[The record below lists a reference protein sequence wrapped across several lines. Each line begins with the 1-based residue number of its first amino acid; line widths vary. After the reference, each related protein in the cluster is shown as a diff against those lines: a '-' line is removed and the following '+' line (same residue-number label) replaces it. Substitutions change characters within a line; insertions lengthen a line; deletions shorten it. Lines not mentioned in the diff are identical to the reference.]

1 MKKYICFA
9 AALAIVGAASCNKEL
24 VDNNAP
30 EVPEVKIATL
40 TATIGEPDTKTT
52 LAAPE
57 DAHTSGSAV
66 HWAAEDALS
75 VFGGE
80 SNVKYTIK
88 TEEDVDYTPA
98 ATAVFE
104 GTELAVAEGYY
115 ALYPYTESATLE
127 EGVIKGAVLPAIQT
141 AVAGNI
147 PAGSAL
153 AVAYTEDRETI
164 NFKNVA
170 TIIGFTLTEAAEK
183 VVFVAKGGE
192 AIAGTIDVTI
202 NEGLPTYTVQ
212 EETGI
217 NKVTLNNLAAGT
229 YYFTILPDVTLA
241 QGYEFY
247 IGEELAKSKADE
259 LTLVRSKV
267 YSLGEVKVPLK
278 DRELSFSP
286 ASYEIT
292 WGDDFTE
299 PTLNG
304 LTNTDQVT
312 YSIESG
318 DAATI
323 TPEGVVTL
331 VKAGTVIIKA
341 TVAATD
347 THNEGSATYTLNI
360 EKAVRTVSFSESS
373 KTVTYGENV
382 VHPVLNDVTESDN
395 VSYEIV
401 AGDAATINNEGV
413 VTLVKAGTV
422 TIKATVAA
430 TETHIECSAT
440 YVLIVKDV
448 VYLVPNDN
456 WKDANARFAAVF
468 MTEDKST
475 QTWIDMTS
483 DGDIYSCQVP
493 DDDDYLYVIFCRM
506 NPNNKDNKW
515 DNKWDQT
522 GDMSLKV
529 NKYCVIPPFEW
540 SGTMVW
546 SDDKSVP
553 FIEDGYYYL
562 YPSDNWKEANAR
574 FAVYLC
580 NGTSNAKWIS
590 MTAVGQGTN
599 YYKVKIPTGENHKNI
614 IFCRM
619 NPSSA
624 TNDWSNK
631 WTQTG
636 DLDLKSGNVYQ
647 TINWDDGSWH
657 TIK

>member
-57 DAHTSGSAV
+57 GAHTNGSV
-66 HWAAEDALS
+66 IHWAAEDALS
-75 VFGGE
+75 VFDGA

-98 ATAVFE
+98 PTAVFE
-104 GTELAVAEGYY
+104 GTELAEAEGYY
-115 ALYPYTESATLE
+115 ALYPYTESATLAD
-127 EGVIKGAVLPAIQT
+127 GVIKGAVLPAIQT
-141 AVAGNI
+141 AVTGNI
-147 PAGSAL
+147 PAGAAL

-170 TIIGFTLTEAAEK
+170 TIIGFTLTEAADK
-183 VVFVAKGGE
+183 VEFVAKGGE

-202 NEGLPTYTVQ
+202 NDGLTTYTVQ
-212 EETGI
+212 EETGS
-217 NKVTLNNLAAGT
+217 NKVTLNNLEAGT
-229 YYFTILPDVTLA
+229 YYFTILPDVTLT

-247 IGEELAKSKADE
+247 IGEELAKSNDSE
-259 LTLVRSKV
+259 LHLVRSKV

-347 THNEGSATYTLNI
+347 THNEGSATYTLTINRADRNLAFSSY
-360 EKAVRTVSFSESS
+360 EYDAVWGKSFTAPTLSGN
-373 KTVTYGENV
+373 KDGVTYTTSSSSVAV
-382 VHPVLNDVTESDN
+382 VDQLT
-395 VSYEIV
+395 
-401 AGDAATINNEGV
+401 GV
-413 VTLVKAGTV
+413 VTLKGKGDV
-422 TIKATVAA
+422 TITATAEQ
-430 TETHIECSAT
+430 TDT
-440 YVLIVKDV
+440 YNAQSISYTINVKPIYVYILVKDLGWNAV
-448 VYLVPNDN
+448 N
-456 WKDANARFAAVF
+456 ANGLKLTQKKTVGAYEYYVAELESKTYNELIFNSGGTSNSFWMVEWTNIDL
-468 MTEDKST
+468 TEDKYIRLCPKGVVEIDPNDETTFGYSIYVFDQKSKNT
-475 QTWIDMTS
+475 APNLYAWDDNNAFKNKYHADFATWPGVSFKSDCYYKPADKQSWRHYYYYDIPVELYGKSFKFIVNKKGQTS
-483 DGDIYSCQVP
+483 DIV
-493 DDDDYLYVIFCRM
+493 V
-506 NPNNKDNKW
+506 
-515 DNKWDQT
+515 
-522 GDMSLKV
+522 
-529 NKYCVIPPFEW
+529 
-540 SGTMVW
+540 GTTTTNA
-546 SDDKSVP
+546 DDK
-553 FIEDGYYYL
+553 
-562 YPSDNWKEANAR
+562 
-574 FAVYLC
+574 
-580 NGTSNAKWIS
+580 
-590 MTAVGQGTN
+590 
-599 YYKVKIPTGENHKNI
+599 
-614 IFCRM
+614 
-619 NPSSA
+619 
-624 TNDWSNK
+624 
-631 WTQTG
+631 G
-636 DLDLKSGNVYQ
+636 DTCKLPWHNV
-647 TINWDDGSWH
+647 T
-657 TIK
+657 

>member
-1 MKKYICFA
+1 M
-9 AALAIVGAASCNKEL
+9 
-24 VDNNAP
+24 
-30 EVPEVKIATL
+30 
-40 TATIGEPDTKTT
+40 
-52 LAAPE
+52 
-57 DAHTSGSAV
+57 
-66 HWAAEDALS
+66 
-75 VFGGE
+75 
-80 SNVKYTIK
+80 
-88 TEEDVDYTPA
+88 
-98 ATAVFE
+98 
-104 GTELAVAEGYY
+104 
-115 ALYPYTESATLE
+115 
-127 EGVIKGAVLPAIQT
+127 
-141 AVAGNI
+141 
-147 PAGSAL
+147 
-153 AVAYTEDRETI
+153 
-164 NFKNVA
+164 
-170 TIIGFTLTEAAEK
+170 
-183 VVFVAKGGE
+183 
-192 AIAGTIDVTI
+192 
-202 NEGLPTYTVQ
+202 Q
-212 EETGI
+212 EETGS
-217 NKVTLNNLAAGT
+217 NKVTLNNLEAGT
-229 YYFTILPDVTLA
+229 YYFTILPDVTLT

-247 IGEELAKSKADE
+247 IGEELAKSNDSE
-259 LTLVRSKV
+259 LHLVRSKV

-341 TVAATD
+341 TVAATE

-360 EKAVRTVSFSESS
+360 EKAVRTVSFAESS

-493 DDDDYLYVIFCRM
+493 DDDYYLYVIFCRM

-619 NPSSA
+619 NPSSS

>member
-30 EVPEVKIATL
+30 EIPEVKIATL

-57 DAHTSGSAV
+57 GAHTSGSAV

-75 VFGGE
+75 VFDGA

-104 GTELAVAEGYY
+104 GTELAAAEGYY

-127 EGVIKGAVLPAIQT
+127 EGVIKGAVLPATQT

-147 PAGSAL
+147 PAGAAL

-170 TIIGFTLTEAAEK
+170 TIIGFTLTKAADRVE
-183 VVFVAKGGE
+183 FVAKGGE

-202 NEGLPTYTVQ
+202 NEDLPTYTVQ

-229 YYFTILPDVTLA
+229 YYFTILPDVTLS

-247 IGEELAKSKADE
+247 IGEELAKSNDNE
-259 LTLVRSKV
+259 LPLVRSKV

-341 TVAATD
+341 TVAAT
-347 THNEGSATYTLNI
+347 
-360 EKAVRTVSFSESS
+360 
-373 KTVTYGENV
+373 
-382 VHPVLNDVTESDN
+382 
-395 VSYEIV
+395 
-401 AGDAATINNEGV
+401 
-413 VTLVKAGTV
+413 
-422 TIKATVAA
+422 
-430 TETHIECSAT
+430 ETHIECSAT
-440 YVLIVKDV
+440 YVLTVNAPKLYVEDDSDYSKLYLYLFDSSGDNSWPGEELSATETINGVKYK
-448 VYLVPNDN
+448 VYTVPENKFGKTYTYIFNNGNDAQVEEN
-456 WKDANARFAAVF
+456 KKITFNGNNYIWLTNKYTETLDKNNTGKQDKLTLYIEDSRGWNQLHYYVWNGSSNNSWPGVAV
-468 MTEDKST
+468 
-475 QTWIDMTS
+475 DMTKKTK
-483 DGDIYSCQVP
+483 IENKTFY
-493 DDDDYLYVIFCRM
+493 YVELGAHS
-506 NPNNKDNKW
+506 W
-515 DNKWDQT
+515 DNIIITNGK
-522 GDMSLKV
+522 KV
-529 NKYCVIPPFEW
+529 DTW
-540 SGTMVW
+540 
-546 SDDKSVP
+546 
-553 FIEDGYYYL
+553 
-562 YPSDNWKEANAR
+562 
-574 FAVYLC
+574 
-580 NGTSNAKWIS
+580 
-590 MTAVGQGTN
+590 
-599 YYKVKIPTGENHKNI
+599 
-614 IFCRM
+614 
-619 NPSSA
+619 
-624 TNDWSNK
+624 
-631 WTQTG
+631 QTG
-636 DLDLKSGNVYQ
+636 DLVIKSKSEDIFVSNGDSGHIWTTSDQ
-647 TINWDDGSWH
+647 
-657 TIK
+657 KF

>member
-9 AALAIVGAASCNKEL
+9 AALAIVGSASCNKEL

-30 EVPEVKIATL
+30 EVPEVKITTL

-75 VFGGE
+75 VFDGA

-88 TEEDVDYTPA
+88 TEDDVDYTPA

-104 GTELAVAEGYY
+104 GTALAEAEGYY
-115 ALYPYTESATLE
+115 ALYPYTSTASLA
-127 EGVIKGAVLPAIQT
+127 EGVIKGAVLPATQT

-147 PAGSAL
+147 PADAAL

-164 NFKNVA
+164 YFKNVA

-183 VVFVAKGGE
+183 VEFVAKGDE
-192 AIAGTIDVTI
+192 EIAGTIDVTI
-202 NEGLPTYTVQ
+202 NDGLTTYTVQ
-212 EETGI
+212 EETGS
-217 NKVTLNNLAAGT
+217 NKVTLNNLEAGT
-229 YYFTILPDVTLA
+229 YYFTILPDVTLT

-247 IGEELAKSKADE
+247 IGEELAKSNDSE
-259 LTLVRSKV
+259 LHLVRSKV

-360 EKAVRTVSFSESS
+360 EKAVRTVSFAESS

-440 YVLIVKDV
+440 YVITV
-448 VYLVPNDN
+448 
-456 WKDANARFAAVF
+456 NAPKLYV
-468 MTEDKST
+468 ED
-475 QTWIDMTS
+475 DS
-483 DGDIYSCQVP
+483 DYSKL
-493 DDDDYLYVIFCRM
+493 YLYLFDSSGNNLWPGEELSATETINGVIY
-506 NPNNKDNKW
+506 NN
-515 DNKWDQT
+515 T
-522 GDMSLKV
+522 SLK
-529 NKYCVIPPFEW
+529 I
-540 SGTMVW
+540 
-546 SDDKSVP
+546 
-553 FIEDGYYYL
+553 
-562 YPSDNWKEANAR
+562 
-574 FAVYLC
+574 
-580 NGTSNAKWIS
+580 
-590 MTAVGQGTN
+590 
-599 YYKVKIPTGENHKNI
+599 
-614 IFCRM
+614 
-619 NPSSA
+619 
-624 TNDWSNK
+624 
-631 WTQTG
+631 
-636 DLDLKSGNVYQ
+636 
-647 TINWDDGSWH
+647 
-657 TIK
+657 